1 MRLDV
6 YLSTQG
12 LCDSRARA
20 QDAIQEGRVTVNGRI
35 AKKSSMPVDDSM
47 DIKLEEAETAFASR
61 AGYKLYDVLKPFEI
75 DLEGRVVLDVGASTG
90 GFSDVCLQN
99 KARLVYAVDV
109 GKDQLLERL
118 KNDPRIIN
126 MEGVNCRYLSGD
138 MFDPR
143 PDFACMDVSFISIR
157 QILPVLAEQF
167 ADMEIVA
174 LVKPQ
179 FEAGKGKVGKKGVVR
194 EPEIHLEVL
203 ERFVENAHEAGF
215 AVQDVTF
222 SPIKGPEGNI
232 EFLGYLAKQGEDH
245 VPDLQD
251 IVRQAHAELDG

>member
-143 PDFACMDVSFISIR
+143 PDFACMDVSLISI
-157 QILPVLAEQF
+157 
-167 ADMEIVA
+167 DSSG
-174 LVKPQ
+174 
-179 FEAGKGKVGKKGVVR
+179 AGRAVCRYGNRRPGK
-194 EPEIHLEVL
+194 
-203 ERFVENAHEAGF
+203 A
-215 AVQDVTF
+215 AV
-222 SPIKGPEGNI
+222 
-232 EFLGYLAKQGEDH
+232 
-245 VPDLQD
+245 
-251 IVRQAHAELDG
+251 

>member
-138 MFDPR
+138 MFDPS

-179 FEAGKGKVGKKGVVR
+179 FEAGRAKVGKHGIVKNEKVH
-194 EPEIHLEVL
+194 IEVL
-203 ERFVENAHEAGF
+203 QSMCDYVKTLGLYVHHLCASSVLGRDGNKEFVMHLKHTQTHKVF
-215 AVQDVTF
+215 
-222 SPIKGPEGNI
+222 PIR
-232 EFLGYLAKQGEDH
+232 
-245 VPDLQD
+245 D
-251 IVRQAHAELDG
+251 IVKNYTVKR